1 MSITRFHPPFW
12 PGTKDH
18 MPMDRSSKGVFVLY
32 KDHKFRVDRLLARIE
47 ELEKQLQK
55 KDCDHEWHNLEYN
68 QLRSIDVCSKCG
80 ELRTGRGNH

>member
-47 ELEKQLQK
+47 ELERRLKTETK
-55 KDCDHEWHNLEYN
+55 VSHTELEAPY
-68 QLRSIDVCSKCG
+68 G
-80 ELRTGRGNH
+80 H